1 MSPRYVLAVDNG
13 TQSTKV
19 HVVDE
24 TGVVHASARRPL
36 RPTESPLPGWVVH
49 PDDDLWDSVGAACRD
64 ALDAFAGSPS
74 VIEAIGLCTIRY
86 CRALLR
92 ADGTLDEPV
101 LSWMDERVSRPHVD
115 RDDVAWVT
123 TSSGYITHRLT
134 GQFRDSAANA
144 RGLWPVDVGTIDWS
158 DDPAAY
164 AATGMPREKLVELVR
179 PFDLLGTVTREA
191 AVATGIPEGVPVYA
205 TANDKAVEALGAGV
219 DDSTVLL
226 SLGTYIAAMTT
237 GAGPP
242 GDDDAVWVNFAAEPG
257 RYLHE
262 SNGIRR
268 GMWTVS
274 WAADLV
280 YPREC
285 RDPEHPVEHVLGAEA
300 EAAPPGCGGLVA
312 VLDWLAPPDAP
323 YRRGALL
330 GFDGSQRR
338 GHVFRAVL
346 EGVALTMADNIEAM
360 EQALGRHPE
369 KLVVSGG
376 GAKSDLILRMLA
388 DILDRPVRRTALDDA
403 AGLGSAIC
411 ACVGHGIHPDVE
423 TARRAM
429 VRPGVT
435 VDPDPTGVEAYAPVR
450 RRHRA
455 AREGVERLAATLAS
469 SPTL

>member
-1 MSPRYVLAVDNG
+1 MSPRFVLAVDNG

-19 HVVDE
+19 HVVDDS
-24 TGVVHASARRPL
+24 GVVHASAQHPL
-36 RPTESPLPGWVVH
+36 RPLESPRPGWVVH
-49 PDDDLWDSVGAACRD
+49 PDDDLWESVGAACRD
-64 ALDAFAGSPS
+64 ALDAFARSPAD
-74 VIEAIGLCTIRY
+74 IEAVGLCTIRY

-92 ADGTLDEPV
+92 ADGTLAEPV
-101 LSWMDERVSRPHVD
+101 LSWMDERVSRPHED

-123 TSSGYITHRLT
+123 TSSGYVTHRLT
-134 GQFRDSAANA
+134 GQFRDSAANS
-144 RGLWPVDVGTIDWS
+144 RGLWPVDVETIDWS
-158 DDPAAY
+158 DDPRDY
-164 AATGMPREKLVELVR
+164 AATGVPREKLVDLV
-179 PFDLLGTVTREA
+179 PPGGLLGAVTREA
-191 AVATGIPEGVPVYA
+191 AAATGIPEGVPVYA

-237 GAGPP
+237 GAGAP

-257 RYLHE
+257 RYLYE

-285 RDPEHPVEHVLGAEA
+285 RDAGRPAETVLGEEA
-300 EAAPPGCGGLVA
+300 EAVPPGCDGLVA

-323 YRRGALL
+323 HRRGALL

-346 EGVALTMADNIEAM
+346 EGIALTMADHIEAM
-360 EQALGRHPE
+360 ERALGRDPE
-369 KLVVSGG
+369 VLVVSGG
-376 GAKSDLILRMLA
+376 GAKSDLMLRMLA

-403 AGLGSAIC
+403 AGLGSAMC
-411 ACVGHGIHPDVE
+411 ACVGHGIHADVD

-435 VDPDPTGVEAYAPVR
+435 VEPDPAGVRAYAPVR
-450 RRHRA
+450 RRHRL
-455 AREGVERLAATLAS
+455 ARQGTERLAAALAGHRS
-469 SPTL
+469 

>member
-1 MSPRYVLAVDNG
+1 
-13 TQSTKV
+13 
-19 HVVDE
+19 
-24 TGVVHASARRPL
+24 
-36 RPTESPLPGWVVH
+36 
-49 PDDDLWDSVGAACRD
+49 
-64 ALDAFAGSPS
+64 
-74 VIEAIGLCTIRY
+74 
-86 CRALLR
+86 
-92 ADGTLDEPV
+92 
-101 LSWMDERVSRPHVD
+101 
-115 RDDVAWVT
+115 VT

-164 AATGMPREKLVELVR
+164 A
-179 PFDLLGTVTREA
+179 
-191 AVATGIPEGVPVYA
+191 ATGIPEGVPVYA

-312 VLDWLAPPDAP
+312 VLDWLVPPDAP

-369 KLVVSGG
+369 TLVVSGG

-435 VDPDPTGVEAYAPVR
+435 VDPDPTGVEAYVPVR